1 MKKLLLPKSAAQAP
15 VEVTG
20 WVAALE
26 SIEMLIGAGIA
37 ERRNTDEPPLTDGF
51 DSPRG
56 DRKMPISSARA
67 NAIVSG
73 IHKRKDILE
82 MFGPP
87 TTVTLP
93 RTKSP
98 QGGIERWTYRC
109 AYRDDCGLAA
119 DALVISFDRNGLV
132 LDRGF
137 SHSHSRAVPVFAT
150 KPCSVAQ

>member
-1 MKKLLLPKSAAQAP
+1 MKKRLLPKSAAHAP
-15 VEVTG
+15 VEVKG

-37 ERRNTDEPPLTDGF
+37 DRRNHDEPTLTKGF

-56 DRKMPISSARA
+56 DRAMSISSARA
-67 NAIVSG
+67 NAIVFG
-73 IHKRKDILE
+73 MHNRKDILE

-87 TTVTLP
+87 TIVTPP
-93 RTKSP
+93 RAESTE
-98 QGGIERWTYRC
+98 GGIERWTYRS

-132 LDRGF
+132 CDRGF

-150 KPCSVAQ
+150 KPCSVA